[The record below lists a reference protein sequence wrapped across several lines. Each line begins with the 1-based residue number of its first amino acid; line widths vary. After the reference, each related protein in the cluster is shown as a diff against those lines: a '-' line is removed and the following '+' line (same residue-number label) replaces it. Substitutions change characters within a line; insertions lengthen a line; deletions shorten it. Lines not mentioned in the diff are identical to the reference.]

1 VFRASRADWAVNVSL
16 VDSSSLQPD
25 SPALTLEVVLFGG
38 KDQLPQ
44 PREVGDIIRL
54 HRVKARGSLGR
65 AARRRCVASVALRT
79 LLAFDGALPCCALRP
94 QVDRYK
100 ERPSFVAKL
109 LRPTSFAL
117 FSRSGVRP
125 FSRNPFAQAH
135 ALRLLPAQ
143 PEEAPYQ
150 KSSQN
155 YSFDAGDAMHLAA
168 LRRLGAPG
176 SEAGRKL
183 ASIDAQERYKKSITD
198 LAPDSGYVDLMCR
211 VLHVHWPDVAALPA
225 GAPPADFAP
234 VVWVWDGTD
243 AKPLLPAPPAAPA
256 PPAMEGA
263 AGLKE
268 RPLPLADA
276 ATGLPAPAE
285 APPPAEAPLLR
296 SAKLGLGGVP
306 PIGTALPLIIT
317 PAGAATFTQA
327 DLPPVGAWI
336 KLRNVGVAVCGT
348 QLQALYSAQSKW
360 TRVMA
365 VPDDLVRD
373 AAKRLR
379 QSLLSRW
386 APADGGPPALAA
398 SVTKVPPHISAMPLS
413 TLREVRLARISVVNH
428 QRLTMCPS

>member
-1 VFRASRADWAVNVSL
+1 MNVSL

-54 HRVKARGSLGR
+54 HRVKARGSPGR
-65 AARRRCVASVALRT
+65 GARRRCGASAAREPP
-79 LLAFDGALPCCALRP
+79 FDGALLRCAAHA

-125 FSRNPFAQAH
+125 FSRIPLRSGPSAH
-135 ALRLLPAQ
+135 ASRPSAAQ

-150 KSSQN
+150 KSSQH
-155 YSFDAGDAMHLAA
+155 YSFDAADAMHLAA

-183 ASIDAQERYKKSITD
+183 ASLDAQERYKKSITD
-198 LAPDSGYVDLMCR
+198 LAPDSGFVDLMCR
-211 VLHVHWPDVAALPA
+211 VLHVHWPDASALPA

-243 AKPLLPAPPAAPA
+243 AKPLLPAPPAVPPPAPA
-256 PPAMEGA
+256 VEGA

-268 RPLPLADA
+268 RPLPLAEA
-276 ATGLPAPAE
+276 AAGLPAPAE

-413 TLREVRLARISVVNH
+413 TLREVRFARIWGD
-428 QRLTMCPS
+428 